1 MNEKKIT
8 ELFNK
13 RRDII
18 KNYCL
23 DYELDARKYIA
34 VIYGELINNFNKF
47 DRFDEIRAEIGL
59 DPSIGFAQIKI
70 STFYWLEENFGYNIG
85 VSSSQ
90 NREELIKRITDDEW
104 NIRYSVFYVKLI
116 EKEYKK
122 KFLETISVSTL
133 GALYGSGID
142 YEKEITYEI
151 MNDIGD
157 SAQSFYSSSKMLQE
171 FPEN

>member
-1 MNEKKIT
+1 M
-8 ELFNK
+8 
-13 RRDII
+13 
-18 KNYCL
+18 
-23 DYELDARKYIA
+23 
-34 VIYGELINNFNKF
+34 
-47 DRFDEIRAEIGL
+47 

-142 YEKEITYEI
+142 YEKRNYVRNNE
-151 MNDIGD
+151 
-157 SAQSFYSSSKMLQE
+157 
-171 FPEN
+171 